1 MIFSIWFLIIT
12 LSCIVFFNRYVF
24 LEPNLK
30 LKIPIFLSRVLN
42 YSAPCLLAS
51 ICAPIIFLR
60 NETFDYTIS
69 NNYLLG
75 AIITIIL
82 SLLIKRL
89 VVVVIFSL
97 CIFYT
102 LVYLL

>member
-1 MIFSIWFLIIT
+1 MIFSIWFLIII
-12 LSCIVFFNRYVF
+12 LSCIVFFNRYIF
-24 LEPNLK
+24 LDPNLGI
-30 LKIPIFLSRVLN
+30 KIPVFLSRVLK

-60 NETFDYTIS
+60 NEAFDYSIS
-69 NNYLLG
+69 NSYLLG
-75 AIITIIL
+75 AIITILL

-97 CIFYT
+97 CVFYT
-102 LVYLL
+102 LVYFL